1 MKRLVLAGDL
11 ARFLGTFFVLFA
23 LGALVQVAVAVIEQR
38 FAAHRVDQVNANA
51 ITVAGNTLRANID
64 TTKGDAKLLAAIPAV
79 RQFLSAPTPA
89 SREVTERLFAT
100 LAATRGDYAQVRLI
114 DNRGMEVLRINR
126 TANGVRVVPVPELQ
140 DKSSRPY
147 VTATAK
153 LGSGVFYVSPLDLN
167 IEHGAVEKPY
177 ESTLRV
183 GMPVFADDGT
193 RVGMIVINLDGNQ
206 LLARFA
212 DDARLAQGSM
222 WLVDRDGNW
231 LIGPDPS
238 REWRFMMPDAAQ
250 ASVGSDLPAIW
261 TVMQSAPRGQ
271 RHGSFGNVAFDTIDL
286 NRGAGAGAPQLRII
300 TLTKTPSVT
309 DILLS
314 RSYVLFLLLSIA
326 PLLILAG
333 LLTRL
338 RIGYRV
344 IHDEM
349 QANARLMEDIFRHS
363 SMAMKV
369 KDANGRIVRIN
380 ETAAKLMGR
389 PASELIGKSIDK
401 VASAES
407 AALVHEHDHEV
418 IAGRSVTAYEEQ
430 LEYLGGSYTLLTR
443 RFPVTD
449 ASGEVAGIGVISMD
463 ITQRIHMEQVLRMAK
478 LEAEAANRAKSLF
491 LANMSHELRTP
502 LNSII
507 GLSELTLEQAYDR
520 EDNETAEVMQRV
532 VNAGRHLLSLINDV
546 LDISRIESGRIELH
560 AEVARVDTLVESVIN
575 SMQPLASA
583 NTNKLLL
590 EVAPDVGLACVDVMR
605 LRQVMLNLIGNAIK
619 FTRNGEVK
627 VALSS
632 LDDHL
637 QITVSDT
644 GIGMTPEQL
653 QRVFEPFEQA
663 DRSIARRFGGSGL
676 GLSISRQLVA
686 LMGGRIE
693 ATSDIHCGSVFTV
706 SLPVGDIDGFEPP
719 APQPGADAN
728 FARRRRPVVLVVDDD
743 ADACE
748 LVRNALK
755 RNGINVVSAASG
767 REALALTRSLRP
779 AVMVL
784 DIMLGDMSG
793 WDVLAALRA
802 DPDHAELPVI
812 LCTVTDP
819 EQRTGVLGVIE
830 HLVKPFDRDHLSRLV
845 QRFVGSAK
853 RGRLLV
859 VDDDDFY
866 RDKVAG
872 TLREEGYHVETAA
885 NGQRA
890 LGLMRE
896 HVPDLVL
903 LDLVMPGLDGL
914 AVIEAMRAEEM
925 LALVPIMLVTA
936 ADVTPEMNR
945 SLYERA
951 VLLVRK
957 GDGSLVDV
965 VRHVHHLLDQL
976 HLPAIEETT

>member
-1 MKRLVLAGDL
+1 MRRLVLAGDL

-23 LGALVQVAVAVIEQR
+23 LGALVQVAVAIVEQR
-38 FAAHRVDQVNANA
+38 LAAQRVDQVNANA
-51 ITVAGNTLRANID
+51 ITAAGNMLRADVD
-64 TTKGDAKLLAAIPAV
+64 TTKGDVSLLGAIPLV

-89 SREVTERLFAT
+89 SREVAEHLFAT
-100 LAATRGDYAQVRLI
+100 LASTRGDYSQVRLI
-114 DNRGMEVLRINR
+114 DSHGMEVLRVNH
-126 TANGVRVVPVPELQ
+126 TVQGVRIVPVAELQ
-140 DKSSRPY
+140 DKSTRPY
-147 VTATAK
+147 YTGTINLPAGA
-153 LGSGVFYVSPLDLN
+153 LYVSPLDLN
-167 IEHGAVEKPY
+167 VEHGQVVKPY
-177 ESTLRV
+177 DRTLRV
-183 GMPVFADDGT
+183 GTPVFADDGT
-193 RVGMIVINLDGNQ
+193 RVGMIMINLDGNR
-206 LLARFA
+206 LLAQFG

-222 WLVDRDGNW
+222 WLVDRKGNW
-231 LIGPDPS
+231 LIGPDPN
-238 REWRFMMPDAAQ
+238 REWRFMTPNAAQ
-250 ASVGSDLPAIW
+250 ASVGSDAPAIW
-261 TVMQSAPRGQ
+261 TAIQSTPNGQ
-271 RHGSFGNVAFDTIDL
+271 RHGIFGIVAFDTIEL
-286 NRGAGAGAPQLRII
+286 NRDAGPDAPQLRII
-300 TLTKTPSVT
+300 TLTRTPTVA

-314 RSYVLFLLLSIA
+314 RSYVLFLLLSIV

-338 RIGYRV
+338 RIGNR
-344 IHDEM
+344 IILDKM
-349 QANARLMEDIFRHS
+349 RANAHLMDDIFRYS
-363 SMAMKV
+363 ALAMKV
-369 KDANGRIVRIN
+369 KDADGRIVRIN

-389 PASELIGKSIDK
+389 PVEDLLGKTIDK
-401 VASAES
+401 ITSAES
-407 AALVHEHDHEV
+407 AALIREHDHEV
-418 IAGRSVTAYEEQ
+418 MSKRDVTAYEEQ
-430 LEYLGGSYTLLTR
+430 VSYLGGSYTLLTR

-449 ASGEVAGIGVISMD
+449 ARGELAGVGVISVD

-478 LEAEAANRAKSLF
+478 LEAESANRAKSLF

-560 AEVARVDTLVESVIN
+560 TEVARVDTLVESVIN
-575 SMQPLASA
+575 AMQPLASA
-583 NTNKLLL
+583 NANKLLL
-590 EVAPDVGLACVDVMR
+590 QVAPDVGLACVDVTR

-627 VALSS
+627 VVLSRS
-632 LDDHL
+632 DDTLH
-637 QITVSDT
+637 ITVSDT
-644 GIGMTPEQL
+644 GIGMTVEQL

-676 GLSISRQLVA
+676 GLTISRQLLG

-706 SLPVGDIDGFEPP
+706 ALPVGDIDSADPRP
-719 APQPGADAN
+719 APATDGS

-743 ADACE
+743 ADARE

-755 RNGINVVSAASG
+755 RNGISVVTAASG
-767 REALALTRSLRP
+767 QEALALTRSLRP

-784 DIMLGDMSG
+784 DILLGDMSG

-802 DPDHAELPVI
+802 DPEHAELPVI

-830 HLVKPFDRDHLSRLV
+830 HLTKPFDRDHLSRLV
-845 QRFVGSAK
+845 QRFVGGGK

-866 RDKVAG
+866 REKVA
-872 TLREEGYHVETAA
+872 TMLREEGYHVDTAS

-890 LGLMRE
+890 LSVMRE
-896 HVPDLVL
+896 QVPELVL
-903 LDLVMPGLDGL
+903 LDLVMPVMDGV
-914 AVIEAMRAEEM
+914 AVIEAMRADEA

-936 ADVTPEMNR
+936 ADITPEMNR
-945 SLYERA
+945 NLYERA

-957 GDGSLVDV
+957 GDGNVVDV
-965 VRHVHHLLDQL
+965 VRQVHHLLDQL
-976 HLPAIEETT
+976 HLPVSEEAT

>member
-51 ITVAGNTLRANID
+51 ITAASNTLRADVD
-64 TTKGDAKLLAAIPAV
+64 TTKGDVGLLSAIPLV

-89 SREVTERLFAT
+89 SRGVAEHLFAT
-100 LAATRGDYAQVRLI
+100 LVATRGDYSQARLI
-114 DNRGMEVLRINR
+114 DSHGMEVLRVNR
-126 TANGVRVVPVPELQ
+126 TAQGVHIVPVAKLQ
-140 DKSSRPY
+140 DKSLRPY
-147 VTATAK
+147 VTATAH
-153 LGSGVFYVSPLDLN
+153 LASGVFYVSPLDLN
-167 IEHGAVEKPY
+167 IEHGVVVKPY
-177 ESTLRV
+177 DRTLRI
-183 GMPVFADDGT
+183 GAPVFADDGT
-193 RVGMIVINLDGNQ
+193 RVGMIMINLDGNR
-206 LLARFA
+206 LLAQFM

-231 LIGPDPS
+231 LIGPDPN
-238 REWRFMMPDAAQ
+238 REWRFMTPNAAQ
-250 ASVGSDLPAIW
+250 ASVGSDAPAIW
-261 TVMQSAPRGQ
+261 NAIASSPRGQ
-271 RHGSFGNVAFDTIDL
+271 RHGSFGIVAFDTIEL
-286 NRGAGAGAPQLRII
+286 NRDAGPGAPQLRII
-300 TLTKTPSVT
+300 TLTKTPTVA

-314 RSYVLFLLLSIA
+314 RSYVLFLLLLIV

-333 LLTRL
+333 LFTRL
-338 RIGYRV
+338 RIGNRV
-344 IHDEM
+344 IHEEM
-349 QANARLMEDIFRHS
+349 RANARLLDDIFRHS
-363 SMAMKV
+363 SVLMKV
-369 KDANGRIVRIN
+369 KDADGRIVRIN
-380 ETAAKLMGR
+380 DTAAKLMGR
-389 PASELIGKSIDK
+389 PTEELIGKNIDK
-401 VASAES
+401 IASAES
-407 AALVHEHDHEV
+407 AALIREHDNEV
-418 IAGRSVTAYEEQ
+418 IAGRNVTAYEEHVH
-430 LEYLGGSYTLLTR
+430 YLGGSCTLLTR

-449 ASGEVAGIGVISMD
+449 ARGKVAGIGVISMD
-463 ITQRIHMEQVLRMAK
+463 ITQRIHMEQVLRMSK
-478 LEAEAANRAKSLF
+478 LEAESANRAKSLF

-520 EDNETAEVMQRV
+520 EDNETSEVMQRV

-560 AEVARVDTLVESVIN
+560 AEVARVDTLMESVIN

-583 NTNKLLL
+583 NANKLLL
-590 EVAPDVGLACVDVMR
+590 QVAPDVGLACVDVTR
-605 LRQVMLNLIGNAIK
+605 LRQIMLNLIGNAIK

-627 VALSS
+627 VVLTRS
-632 LDDHL
+632 DDTLH
-637 QITVSDT
+637 ITVSDT
-644 GIGMTPEQL
+644 GIGMTPDQL

-676 GLSISRQLVA
+676 GLTISRQLLG

-693 ATSDIHCGSVFTV
+693 ATSDIHCGSVFAV
-706 SLPVGDIDGFEPP
+706 SLPAGDIDNVEPHP
-719 APQPGADAN
+719 PQAAADSV
-728 FARRRRPVVLVVDDD
+728 FARRRRPIVLVVDDD
-743 ADACE
+743 TDACE

-767 REALALTRSLRP
+767 AEALTLTRSIRP

-802 DPDHAELPVI
+802 DPEHAELPVI

-819 EQRTGVLGVIE
+819 EQRIGVLGVIE
-830 HLVKPFDRDHLSRLV
+830 HLTKPFDRDHLSRLV
-845 QRFVGSAK
+845 QRFIGGAK
-853 RGRLLV
+853 HGRLLV

-866 RDKVAG
+866 RDKVAT
-872 TLREEGYHVETAA
+872 TLREEGYHVDTAS

-890 LGLMRE
+890 LSSMRE

-903 LDLVMPGLDGL
+903 LDLVMPGMDGL
-914 AVIEAMRAEEM
+914 AVIEAMRADEA

-936 ADVTPEMNR
+936 ADITPEMNR

-957 GDGSLVDV
+957 GDGNLVDI
-965 VRHVHHLLDQL
+965 VRHVHQLLDQL
-976 HLPAIEETT
+976 HAPIGEEST